1 MKTRLA
7 VVVDE
12 KGDVVATH
20 APDRKP
26 AGGSIQVQARLGTGP
41 GQVLHEIEFEV
52 PDSFQNEKEIVEF
65 HRRIRDHILQDRKR
79 P

>member
-20 APDRKP
+20 APDQKP
-26 AGGSIQVQARLGTGP
+26 AGGSIHVQAGLRTGP

-65 HRRIRDHILQDRKR
+65 HRRIRDYISQDRKR